1 LAASCDALISAL
13 QDDRVSDAKAAI
25 RAGCGPDSRLDGSGA
40 TPLMW
45 ARSRAMGEAL
55 LAAGA
60 SPDKRDDSGNNA
72 LLGAAARADIG
83 YMRLLIAA
91 GVRADTAGH
100 RTCGPLCEAV
110 FKGPLAPDLIRELVG
125 AGASIETTDCW
136 GRTALFMSAGAGAVD
151 AARSALSFKANPN
164 RYETYG
170 GNTLLMQAA
179 VNGHVPTVDTLL
191 RAGAD
196 PNWPNSR
203 TCQLPLHIAAPK
215 GNLSLVR
222 RLVEAGSSLSDADSK
237 GKTPLDLARVAGK
250 QEVVTYLEQAGAK
263 SSTSTRTACVDEID
277 TPQAWAAWQS
287 ARKVTRAP
295 NCQSAVEPTLN
306 APTGGRGR

>member
-1 LAASCDALISAL
+1 MISAL
-13 QDDRVSDAKAAI
+13 QDDRVADVKAAI

-60 SPDKRDDSGNNA
+60 SADKRDDSGNNA
-72 LLGAAARADIG
+72 LLGAAARADLP
-83 YMRLLIAA
+83 YLRLLISA
-91 GVRADTAGH
+91 GARADTAGH

-110 FKGPLAPDLIRELVG
+110 FKGPSAPDLIRELVG

-151 AARSALSFKANPN
+151 AARTALSFKADPN
-164 RYETYG
+164 RYETYS

-179 VNGHVPTVDTLL
+179 ANGHVPTVDTLL
-191 RAGAD
+191 RAGAN

-203 TCQLPLHIAAPK
+203 TCQVPLHVAAPK
-215 GNLSLVR
+215 GDLALVR
-222 RLVEAGSSLSDADSK
+222 RIVEAGSSLSDSDSK
-237 GKTPLDLARVAGK
+237 GKTPLDLARAAGK
-250 QEVVTYLEQAGAK
+250 QGVVAYLEQAGAK
-263 SSTSTRTACVDEID
+263 SGSSPRTTCVDEID
-277 TPQAWAAWQS
+277 TPQVWAAWQA

-295 NCQSAVEPTLN
+295 HCQSAVEPTLN